1 MMGAISIPNALYI
14 KYEEE
19 LDSIIK
25 SSTLHWTSYSGYKP
39 IYNNIKTIIHRVMLK
54 YPLIKMNV
62 ISFDINKI
70 EKNSAPIKSN
80 IEDIIDRTIYT
91 KFPERVVYG
100 LLRKYGKDTF
110 VNAQVFIE
118 HDHTYEAK
126 KYDLKV
132 EMFHQLNIQSI
143 YRGENFK
150 VNQVGYLSKQST
162 FGIELADLL
171 LGMVR
176 TIILNERPTS
186 KRSAEKNK
194 LVMELL
200 LDGNCGFLDFAK
212 SITLYEWNEYSN
224 ELKAIPF
231 EKYIDV
237 FVSSNMF

>member
-1 MMGAISIPNALYI
+1 
-14 KYEEE
+14 
-19 LDSIIK
+19 
-25 SSTLHWTSYSGYKP
+25 
-39 IYNNIKTIIHRVMLK
+39 
-54 YPLIKMNV
+54 
-62 ISFDINKI
+62 
-70 EKNSAPIKSN
+70 
-80 IEDIIDRTIYT
+80 
-91 KFPERVVYG
+91 
-100 LLRKYGKDTF
+100 
-110 VNAQVFIE
+110 
-118 HDHTYEAK
+118 
-126 KYDLKV
+126 
-132 EMFHQLNIQSI
+132 MFHQLNIQSI

-150 VNQVGYLSKQST
+150 VNQVGYQSKQST

-200 LDGNCGFLDFAK
+200 LDHNCGFLDFAK

-237 FVSSNMF
+237 FVSSNLF